1 MSRPAPR
8 PSHHPRADHQ
18 LAAQQARE
26 LPGQWVL
33 VGSYGSTASAMGAA
47 SHVRSGRIAVYQPA
61 GSFDARTELTDDG
74 TDVHARFLAGQAEGQ
89 ER

>member
-8 PSHHPRADHQ
+8 PRVDHQ
-18 LAAQQARE
+18 HAAQQARD

-33 VGSYGSTASAMGAA
+33 VGTYPSTASAVGAA
-47 SHVRSGRIAVYQPA
+47 SHVRSGRIAAYQPA
-61 GSFDARTELTDDG
+61 GSFEARTELTDDG
-74 TDVHARFLAGQAEGQ
+74 TDLHARLLADDAEGQ

>member
-8 PSHHPRADHQ
+8 PSHRPRADHQ

-33 VGSYGSTASAMGAA
+33 VGSYGSTASAVGAA
-47 SHVRSGRIAVYQPA
+47 SHVRSGRIAAYQPA
-61 GSFDARTELTDDG
+61 GSFEARTELTDDG
-74 TDVHARFLAGQAEGQ
+74 TDLHARLRADDTEGQ